1 MSPESSTYSSESDA
15 VDFNL
20 KETELTL
27 GPPGIKTGNKRS
39 FFDTVDLHLATPTHN
54 NSANSSNNFLCS
66 TTKSQTPNE
75 EVVGWPPVR
84 ASRKNAMKS
93 CKYVKVAM
101 DGAPYLRK
109 VDLEMYKSYDQ
120 LLRALETMFSC
131 LTIRNGLNE
140 KKVMDIGNGIEYMPT
155 YEDIDGDWM
164 LVGDV
169 PWKMFVESCKR
180 IRLMI
185 SSETI
190 GLGTMSGSKCKGAQV
205 KRINGTMISC

>member
-66 TTKSQTPNE
+66 TTKSQTP
-75 EVVGWPPVR
+75 
-84 ASRKNAMKS
+84 
-93 CKYVKVAM
+93 
-101 DGAPYLRK
+101 
-109 VDLEMYKSYDQ
+109 
-120 LLRALETMFSC
+120 
-131 LTIRNGLNE
+131 
-140 KKVMDIGNGIEYMPT
+140 
-155 YEDIDGDWM
+155 
-164 LVGDV
+164 
-169 PWKMFVESCKR
+169 KMFVESCKR

>member
-27 GPPGIKTGNKRS
+27 APPGTKRG
-39 FFDTVDLHLATPTHN
+39 FLDTVDLHLATPTHH
-54 NSANSSNNFLCS
+54 SANSANNFLCS

-84 ASRKNAMKS
+84 TSRKNAMKS

-109 VDLEMYKSYDQ
+109 VDLELYESYEQ

-131 LTIRNGLNE
+131 LTIRNRLNE

-185 SSETI
+185 SSEAI
-190 GLGTMSGSKCKGAQV
+190 GLGEYFYFNFSLLCFGKEEKSS
-205 KRINGTMISC
+205 SCTQLH